1 MLCLPNCFWDNL
13 TMKKNLLLVVAILA
27 GSIAQAQTLLP
38 DITPP
43 ASGKYLAINAAQQRM
58 FVYNNGT
65 LTNIYPVAVGKNRT
79 KTPIGEYRI
88 GPVAYN
94 PTWSIPKSIQR
105 ERAASG
111 QPAITS
117 VPPGPNNPLGPV
129 FIRLGEPNLGLGI
142 HGTNAPSSVPG
153 VRSHGC
159 VRMKS
164 TEALKMAKFVD
175 RGMPASVIYQLVSV
189 NEDEKGQLWLA
200 AYGDPYIQKNL
211 NREKLNASL
220 KQWEQTKGIKLNQ
233 ARIEQTLKEKK
244 SRPVCISCTNPT
256 GNKISGALKPLA
268 WTEGLLTRNTPS
280 PTAPAIEEALTPE
293 EQATESAKNSFP
305 WGMEGDNTGT
315 VIEIDS
321 DF

>member
-1 MLCLPNCFWDNL
+1 
-13 TMKKNLLLVVAILA
+13 MKKNLLLLIMALGCVTVR
-27 GSIAQAQTLLP
+27 AQTLLP
-38 DITPP
+38 DVTPP
-43 ASGKYLAINAAQQRM
+43 ATGKYLAINAAQQRM
-58 FVYNNGT
+58 FVYEDGV
-65 LTNIYPVAVGKNRT
+65 LKNIYPVAVGKNRT
-79 KTPIGEYRI
+79 KTPIGEYHI

-111 QPAITS
+111 LPAITS
-117 VPPGPNNPLGPV
+117 IPPGPSNPLGPV
-129 FIRLGEPNLGLGI
+129 FIRLGNPNLGLGI

-164 TEALKMAKFVD
+164 TEALKMAKFVS

-200 AYGDPYIQKNL
+200 AYGDPYFQKNL
-211 NREKLNASL
+211 NRDKLNAAL
-220 KQWEQTKGIKLNQ
+220 GQWEQAKNVKLNQ

-244 SRPVCISCTNPT
+244 ARPVCISCTNPT
-256 GNKISGALKPLA
+256 GNKISGALTPLA
-268 WTEGLLTRNTPS
+268 WTEGALARS
-280 PTAPAIEEALTPE
+280 SAPTAPAVIEEALTPE
-293 EQATESAKNSFP
+293 EQAAESAKDSFP
-305 WGMEGDNTGT
+305 WGMEGDNAGT

>member
-1 MLCLPNCFWDNL
+1 
-13 TMKKNLLLVVAILA
+13 MKKNLLLIVVALSCA
-27 GSIAQAQTLLP
+27 VVQAQTLLP
-38 DITPP
+38 DVTPP
-43 ASGKYLAINAAQQRM
+43 ATGKYLAINAAQQRM
-58 FVYNNGT
+58 FVYENGV
-65 LTNIYPVAVGKNRT
+65 LKNIYPVAVGKNRT
-79 KTPIGEYRI
+79 KTPIGEYHI

-105 ERAASG
+105 ERAAAG

-117 VPPGPNNPLGPV
+117 IPPGPNNPLGPV
-129 FIRLGEPNLGLGI
+129 FIRLGDPKLGLGI
-142 HGTNAPSSVPG
+142 HGTSAPSSVPG

-164 TEALKMAKFVD
+164 AEALKMAKFVN

-200 AYGDPYIQKNL
+200 AYSDPYFQKNL
-211 NREKLNASL
+211 HRDNLNATL
-220 KQWEQTKGIKLNQ
+220 KLWEQAKGVKLNQ

-244 SRPVCISCTNPT
+244 ARPVCISCTNPT

-268 WTEGLLTRNTPS
+268 WTEGALARSVSS
-280 PTAPAIEEALTPE
+280 PVAPATIEEELTPE
-293 EQATESAKNSFP
+293 ERAVESQKNSFP

-315 VIEIDS
+315 VIEIDA